1 MWFFRMESKQ
11 MPATSRDIITQEQL
25 KIGSDLIENVSIAT
39 RICRIYMQDLQRRV
53 VGGVT
58 IEPGPLTFRPE
69 QMSVCHTYC

>member
-1 MWFFRMESKQ
+1 

-25 KIGSDLIENVSIAT
+25 RIGSDLIENVSIAT

-58 IEPGPLTFRPE
+58 IEPGALTFRPE